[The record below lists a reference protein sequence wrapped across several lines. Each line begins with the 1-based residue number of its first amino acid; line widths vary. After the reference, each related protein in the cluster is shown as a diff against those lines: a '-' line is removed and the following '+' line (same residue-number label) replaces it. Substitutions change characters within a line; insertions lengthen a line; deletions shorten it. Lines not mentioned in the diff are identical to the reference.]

1 VSLVDELARARI
13 GATFNFYRDGG
24 RAALRRERL
33 RAYLAAHAEASVL
46 LVAEA
51 PGYRGTRVSG
61 VPLTSERQLTGS
73 GPAEATATIVHR
85 VLADTG
91 LARRV
96 LLWNVVPTHPHR
108 PGRPATNR
116 RPTRAEVEASLPFV
130 RALARGRRVVPVGR
144 LAHAA
149 LGGEYVRHPS
159 HGGAARFREGLRRI
173 AAQLPTERSRMDEQS
188 VREAAEMHA
197 RATVERD
204 YGTAGSYLGEGMMSR
219 AGEVMKEMP
228 RQLTGSE
235 VTSVEASGEGYT
247 CRIRYTGEDGATDV
261 DSQWADVDGSPR
273 IVGLEV
279 VEKS

>member
-1 VSLVDELARARI
+1 
-13 GATFNFYRDGG
+13 
-24 RAALRRERL
+24 
-33 RAYLAAHAEASVL
+33 
-46 LVAEA
+46 
-51 PGYRGTRVSG
+51 VSG

-85 VLADTG
+85 ALADTG
-91 LARRV
+91 LVRRV
-96 LLWNVVPTHPHR
+96 LLWNVVPTHPHV
-108 PGRPATNR
+108 PGRAASNR
-116 RPTRAEVEASLPFV
+116 RPTRAEVEVSLPFV
-130 RALARGRRVVPVGR
+130 RSLAPGRLVVPVGR

-159 HGGAARFREGLRRI
+159 HGGAAPFREALRRI
-173 AAQLPTERSRMDEQS
+173 AAHLAIERSRMDEQS
-188 VREAAEMHA
+188 VREAAETHA

-204 YGTAGSYLGEGMMSR
+204 YGTAGSYLGEGMMDV

-228 RQLTGSE
+228 RPLTGSE
-235 VTSVEASGEGYT
+235 VTSVEASAEGYT

-279 VEKS
+279 VERS